1 MRVSSSK
8 RLNTSRM
15 TDYLQPDFYR
25 FNEDSIK
32 LVKYVALKVT
42 EAKSILDLGAGSGII
57 GIELSNIL
65 KPKDLTLLEV
75 QPEWNEYL
83 QHNVEHFLN
92 SETKAQ
98 IVESSFANWEPDKKY
113 DLIVCNPPYYL
124 PGHGQPNADK
134 RKAIAR
140 SFMIDGWKELLDLIA
155 RALTPEGRAFLVVKN
170 EKQILKE
177 IKHPDLQINS
187 EESGDIVFL
196 SFHSF

>member
-1 MRVSSSK
+1 
-8 RLNTSRM
+8 M

-32 LVKYVALKVT
+32 LVKYAASKVT

-57 GIELSNIL
+57 GIELANIL
-65 KPKDLTLLEV
+65 KPENLTLLEV

-83 QHNVEHFLN
+83 QHNIEHFLN
-92 SETKAQ
+92 SETKALV
-98 IVESSFANWEPDKKY
+98 VESSFGTWEPDKKY

-155 RALTPEGRAFLVVKN
+155 KSLGKEGRAFLVVKN
-170 EKQILKE
+170 EKQILKQ
-177 IKHPDLQINS
+177 IKHPDLHINRDDA
-187 EESGDIVFL
+187 GDVVFL
-196 SFHSF
+196 SLLLAS